1 MSKNPETLKPDITD
15 IAQTIERYC
24 PDWKIDSIH
33 LMGEGDFCRAY
44 LVNAVWVFR
53 FGKHQTARESLRRES
68 CLLPHLAAPVTLQI
82 PAPQVSAFDEAAEV
96 GFAGYP
102 LLPGVALTQERYLNL
117 DDTDRTRCA
126 GQVATFLNQLHGV
139 ELSMAVDCGVPVRNY
154 ATEYADLLERAQC
167 ELFPLL
173 AEAEQLFIEQVI
185 NTYLASDDALNY
197 HPTLLH
203 GDLSPDHVLFDE
215 TSQAVTGI
223 IDFGDM
229 MIGDPAWDLVFIYE
243 DFGLDFLSR
252 VLTGF
257 HHTDRTALFN
267 RLFQLYLIAA
277 IDWAAGSRARGQAEF
292 DEALELI
299 QGLRLEAAQQRNE
312 LFSRCKS

>member
-1 MSKNPETLKPDITD
+1 MSRNPETLKPDITD

-33 LMGEGDFCRAY
+33 WMGEGDFCRAY

-68 CLLPHLAAPVTLQI
+68 CLLPHLAAAVALQI

-102 LLPGVALTQERYLNL
+102 LLPGVALTQEKYLNL

-126 GQVATFLNQLHGV
+126 GQVATFLNQLHGI

-154 ATEYADLLERAQC
+154 AAEYADLLERAQC
-167 ELFPLL
+167 ELFPRL
-173 AEAEQLFIEQVI
+173 AKTERLFIEQVI

-203 GDLSPDHVLFDE
+203 GDLSPDHILFDE
-215 TSQAVTGI
+215 TSQTVTGI

-257 HHTDRTALFN
+257 HHTDRTAMFN

-299 QGLRLEAAQQRNE
+299 QELRREAAQQRE
-312 LFSRCKS
+312 RLFLACKK